1 MVLTLKPAQLRLIV
15 EIAEHRQL
23 QMAADAVA
31 MTQPAASRMLAEIE
45 RMAGATLFIRRPRGM
60 DPTEAGQVVIRRARA
75 ILREMRSMTAEVQAL
90 AEGSGGT
97 VRVGAVTGPAVGLLV
112 PAIHMLKARSPE
124 AMVTVD
130 VAPSRELLR
139 QLAAGETD
147 FVLGRMLP
155 EFDSRQFDVQPMRD
169 EKLALLVRRGHPL
182 TRAAAVTLT
191 ELADCEWIMQE
202 RGAPIREAT
211 LEAFANIGLSE
222 PRNIVNSPSLLFMIA
237 YLSRTD
243 AVAAMSEEVAQLLT
257 DAPVSADMI
266 VLPLPREIRV
276 SPYYLLSLKRRPL
289 SPVAIRLRDLVIQ
302 QAATHWPVQ
311 ASDAI
316 T

>member
-1 MVLTLKPAQLRLIV
+1 MILTLKPAQLRLIA

-45 RMAGATLFIRRPRGM
+45 RMAGAMLFIRRPKGM
-60 DPTEAGQVVIRRARA
+60 DPTEAGLVVIRRARA
-75 ILREMRSMTAEVQAL
+75 ILREMRSMAAEVQAL

-112 PAIHMLKARSPE
+112 PAIHTLKRAAPE
-124 AMVTVD
+124 SKVTVD

-155 EFDSRQFDVQPMRD
+155 EFDSRQFDVHPMRD
-169 EKLALLVRRGHPL
+169 EKLALLVRQGHPL
-182 TRAAAVTLT
+182 ARSTAITLT
-191 ELADCEWIMQE
+191 QLADYEWIMQE

-211 LEAFANIGLSE
+211 LEAFADIGLSE

-237 YLSRTD
+237 YLSQTN
-243 AVAAMSEEVAQLLT
+243 AIAAMSEEVAQLLT
-257 DAPVSADMI
+257 EAPVSAHM
-266 VLPLPREIRV
+266 VALPMPREIRV

-289 SPVAIRLRDLVIQ
+289 SPVAIHLRDLVVAE
-302 QAATHWPVQ
+302 AAAQWPL
-311 ASDAI
+311 
-316 T
+316 